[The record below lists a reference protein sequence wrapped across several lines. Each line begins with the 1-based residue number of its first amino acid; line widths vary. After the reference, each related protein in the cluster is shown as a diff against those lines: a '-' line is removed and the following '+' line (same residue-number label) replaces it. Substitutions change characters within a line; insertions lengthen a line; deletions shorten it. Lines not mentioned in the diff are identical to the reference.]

1 MEYVLRQSEDIKYYD
16 GMKNLMVFVKADYM
30 DLGGEL
36 RDGDT
41 DYSDEDKTIR
51 FIKAQIENS
60 IALGWKPEDIIIAT
74 NFNVEYMGV
83 KTHILDEICDYSQ
96 FYHKQYAT
104 LELMKKGLFEGQD
117 IWYHDLDAFQL
128 EPFDSY

>member
-16 GMKNLMVFVKADYM
+16 GMKNLMVFVNADYK
-30 DLGGEL
+30 DLGVEL
-36 RDGDT
+36 REGDT
-41 DYSDEDKTIR
+41 DYSDNDKTIR

-60 IALGWKPEDIIIAT
+60 IELGWKPEDIVIAT

-96 FYHKQYAT
+96 FFHKEYAV
-104 LELMKKGLFEGQD
+104 LELMLKEIYNLWLQT
-117 IWYHDLDAFQL
+117 
-128 EPFDSY
+128 